1 MGYDAESPVIARPP
15 FLSNGAPQPE
25 ANIRIARLSVRLEPH
40 ASERGRDREVVI
52 LAEVSRVFGPERKE
66 GHFAVRIVH
75 GRSVRLERRIRHD
88 DVPDV
93 KGEDAVLRQRTTCRQ
108 PEGSRST
115 QDGRIDATLR
125 RLGGQI
131 AEPKVGPD
139 EEAEVAVAGRIER
152 SHRRGGTGNRS
163 RRSMLVRRR
172 WRPRFRIDALTL
184 HADPLALAIDVLAAA
199 FLGARWYG

>member
-93 KGEDAVLRQRTTCRQ
+93 KGEDAVLRQRATCRPTRRFPQ
-108 PEGSRST
+108 RP
-115 QDGRIDATLR
+115 GRPHRRHPATLWWK
-125 RLGGQI
+125 G
-131 AEPKVGPD
+131 
-139 EEAEVAVAGRIER
+139 
-152 SHRRGGTGNRS
+152 S
-163 RRSMLVRRR
+163 
-172 WRPRFRIDALTL
+172 
-184 HADPLALAIDVLAAA
+184 
-199 FLGARWYG
+199 